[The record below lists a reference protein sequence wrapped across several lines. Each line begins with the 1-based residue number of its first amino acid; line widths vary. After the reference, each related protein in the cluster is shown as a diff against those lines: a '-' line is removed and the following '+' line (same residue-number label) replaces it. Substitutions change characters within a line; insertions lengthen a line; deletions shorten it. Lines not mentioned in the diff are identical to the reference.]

1 MRRGAML
8 ATALAIVAALA
19 GCAADPVREPSP
31 VPPSSGAG
39 SSQLAPGLH
48 DREDGTVEARGWLVR
63 VNLEGGFWAIQAT
76 APYSSQSP
84 PPGTSNNVAV
94 ISNADEFDP
103 NLAAAE
109 GNYVSVIGTR
119 FDGASIRMAG
129 QEIVVQSVT
138 VLPDPGVGAAE

>member
-1 MRRGAML
+1 ML
-8 ATALAIVAALA
+8 RVAVIVTALILVAALA
-19 GCAADPVREPSP
+19 GCGVDSVSEPGP
-31 VPPSSGAG
+31 VPPSSDAG

-63 VNLEGGFWAIQAT
+63 VNLEGGFWAVQAT
-76 APYSSQSP
+76 APYSSQTP

-94 ISNADEFDP
+94 ISNAEEFDP
-103 NLAAAE
+103 NLAAAV
-109 GNYVSVIGTR
+109 GNYVSVIGER

-129 QEIVVQSVT
+129 PEIVVRSIE